1 MESICGFIP
10 SSGGGNELKTV
21 HFVYETETNRL
32 KWPKVTPIYVLF
44 LVTRGEGTLNL
55 PNLQSSAICEGD
67 LFLVPPGICYEI
79 TGSDDLSYFYISF
92 MGTRATELTE
102 QSNLTLNAP
111 VCHDFSHLIAFWK
124 QGIKRICAQNASLI
138 AESVLLHTFSFLIP
152 IDKSI
157 PAEKKSSVIDQVI
170 DYANHNYADPS
181 LTLKKVASIFG
192 YTEKYLSHLFKQQTR
207 VNWSTY
213 LTRIRIHRA
222 TELLEN
228 GEHFDA
234 IFAIGPLIM
243 MKYVV
248 ETAKPFNVPVTVSM
262 NPVMIDG
269 TGMCGGCR
277 LTLNQNGKKIIRF
290 ACVDGPDFN
299 GYEIDFDEAMSRARM
314 YADFERH
321 AYEKSCN
328 LFNNR

>member
-79 TGSDDLSYFYISF
+79 TGNDDLSYFYISF

-228 GEHFDA
+228 GEQDA
-234 IFAIGPLIM
+234 HTLASLCGFSDPLYFTKVFRRI
-243 MKYVV
+243 
-248 ETAKPFNVPVTVSM
+248 
-262 NPVMIDG
+262 
-269 TGMCGGCR
+269 TGKS
-277 LTLNQNGKKIIRF
+277 LHIYLKEQKGKF
-290 ACVDGPDFN
+290 SPP
-299 GYEIDFDEAMSRARM
+299 
-314 YADFERH
+314 
-321 AYEKSCN
+321 
-328 LFNNR
+328 L